1 MQITREQR
9 QKMGDPPFV
18 DRTVDRFRTYFLE
31 HVYMLEIEELR
42 FRVKHGIAKARS
54 YGLTYESSIT
64 TFVAHM
70 LTLNPDFDK
79 QLAVQRALHDPE
91 IEPDGR
97 MGAMMATVD
106 DEDWEAAAEQ
116 CDPTVYWAKLHEERA
131 KEE

>member
-1 MQITREQR
+1 MLVTREQR
-9 QKMGDPPFV
+9 QKMGDPAFV

-42 FRVKHGIAKARS
+42 FRVKHGIAKARG
-54 YGLTYESSIT
+54 YGLTYESSIS
-64 TFVAHM
+64 TFLAHM

-79 QLAVQRALHDPE
+79 QPAVQRALHDPE

-97 MGAMMATVD
+97 MAAMMATVN
-106 DEDWEAAAEQ
+106 DEDWQEAAKQ
-116 CDPTVYWAKLHEERA
+116 CDPRVYWAKLHEERA